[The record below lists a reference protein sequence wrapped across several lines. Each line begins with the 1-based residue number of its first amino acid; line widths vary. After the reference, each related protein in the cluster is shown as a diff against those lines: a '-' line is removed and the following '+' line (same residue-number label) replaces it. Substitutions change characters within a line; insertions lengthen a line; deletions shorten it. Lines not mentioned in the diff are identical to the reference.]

1 MSHPTANDLRRLAE
15 EVGGILVERG
25 ETVATAESCT
35 AGLVAATLTLVPGS
49 SDFFWG
55 GVVVYTAAA
64 KVELAG
70 IDSEFLAEH
79 GTVSATTTEA
89 LAAAISARSGATYGV
104 AVTGWAGPSAGPD
117 PEHGPD
123 DAVGRVFGAVADHR
137 ATVSRRWDFEGDR
150 DAVRAAAVGAV
161 LGLVR
166 RRLAGSD
173 DGADD

>member
-1 MSHPTANDLRRLAE
+1 MSHPTADDLRCLAE
-15 EVGGILVERG
+15 EVGGILVERD

-35 AGLVAATLTLVPGS
+35 AGLVAATLTRVPGS
-49 SDFFWG
+49 SEFFWG
-55 GVVVYTAAA
+55 GVVVYTAEA

-70 IDSEFLAEH
+70 LDPELLEDH
-79 GTVSATTTEA
+79 GTVSATTTDA
-89 LAAAISARSGATYGV
+89 IAAAIRARSRATYGV
-104 AVTGWAGPSAGPD
+104 AVTGWAGPSAGPGC
-117 PEHGPD
+117 GPD
-123 DAVGRVFGAVADHR
+123 DAVGCVFGAVADHR

-161 LGLVR
+161 LGLLR